1 MVWYHAECVGICEI
15 DYVGAWTCA
24 DCRVLPNTV
33 KSMKLLVDMLLVS
46 TKTISENI
54 KTLSQNIESNF
65 DNLNDRITVLANKQK
80 CSDQASTSALAD
92 IHQDVKLFR
101 SDVDKKTNS
110 ILSKSHVLIEKL
122 IETPDL
128 ARHRYKSGHGM
139 KTPHEKKSSQNYTSQ
154 DPITKLPISSPEKEP
169 KQSQSDKTNGH
180 FQNTNKSTK
189 TKVDTRPTFTTRLT
203 FITGSC
209 ILKHVKT
216 KFLDE
221 NVRIKHFKN
230 AKIDTLK
237 DKLSKMDLAHYKQIV
252 IHVGGHDVD
261 ANISQNSFRNKY
273 KQLLD
278 DITKQNSKVFVS
290 GLLPRERKNMKPFN
304 DILKTLCK
312 SMNIEFI
319 DNHDSFILASGE
331 FPFEFFHADKINLK
345 FAGIRALIQ
354 NIHRKCP
361 ILPKPN
367 NAVSDR
373 YTNTT
378 RHNVRTFVPTTHT
391 SSRREQSHI
400 GSRRR
405 PIWVY

>member
-1 MVWYHAECVGICEI
+1 MFLTNHHGLNSLGRGLPKKHFCQVILKSVQCFLTRFFMFFFFFNFQSVSPKDQSCEI
-15 DYVGAWTCA
+15 WLKLAQWIRRCCLKILDGRT
-24 DCRVLPNTV
+24 DGRRRRRTV
-33 KSMKLLVDMLLVS
+33 SE
-46 TKTISENI
+46 TK
-54 KTLSQNIESNF
+54 
-65 DNLNDRITVLANKQK
+65 
-80 CSDQASTSALAD
+80 
-92 IHQDVKLFR
+92 
-101 SDVDKKTNS
+101 
-110 ILSKSHVLIEKL
+110 
-122 IETPDL
+122 
-128 ARHRYKSGHGM
+128 
-139 KTPHEKKSSQNYTSQ
+139 
-154 DPITKLPISSPEKEP
+154 
-169 KQSQSDKTNGH
+169 SDKTNGH

-189 TKVDTRPTFTTRLT
+189 TKVDTRPPFTTRLT
-203 FITGSC
+203 FIAGSC
-209 ILKHVKT
+209 ILKHVET

-252 IHVGGHDVD
+252 IHVGGHDAD

-278 DITKQNSKVFVS
+278 DINKQNSKVFVS

-331 FPFEFFHADKINLK
+331 FPFEFFHADKINVK

-354 NIHRKCP
+354 NIHRKCL